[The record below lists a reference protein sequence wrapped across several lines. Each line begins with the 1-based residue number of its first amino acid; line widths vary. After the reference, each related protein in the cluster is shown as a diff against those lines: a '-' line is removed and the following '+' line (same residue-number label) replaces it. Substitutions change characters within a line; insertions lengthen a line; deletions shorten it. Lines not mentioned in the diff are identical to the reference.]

1 VNDPYAT
8 EAARLRAI
16 VQTHLREGSEPTLT
30 PYEQFVLVGW
40 YERELVRMATDAEEE
55 LARVVAER
63 NLLAGNVDRNY
74 AARLQEERHR
84 LAAVEALDRA
94 TTGAAGW
101 DERTA
106 TRLDDADDG
115 RPRRPG
121 AGP

>member
-55 LARVVAER
+55 LARVTAER
-63 NLLAGNVDRNY
+63 NLLAGNVDANY
-74 AARLQEERHR
+74 AARLQEERR
-84 LAAVEALDRA
+84 RMAAVAALDRA
-94 TTGAAGW
+94 TTGADW
-101 DERTA
+101 DDHE
-106 TRLDDADDG
+106 DG
-115 RPRRPG
+115 ARPRRPG